1 MVTGRRSASRCRG
14 NGPGLPA
21 AAGSRAARGSM
32 AVGWGRPPAAVAL
45 TLLLSLGAS
54 APGLLPGAPAASSA
68 ASLRPA
74 ALRAGEVHR
83 LVTYIFVY
91 DDLISLICGA
101 IIIWYFA
108 GSFEKNVGTVKHC
121 FLTVAFAVLSALLY
135 LLLETIVSK
144 VSAVE
149 DARGFMPVA
158 FAMLGVSTTRSR
170 MKRTLVFGVRVPVVL
185 MPWFMLCIA
194 WFIPRSSLLSNL
206 CGLLAGEAYG
216 LGYCFCLDF
225 PESVGTKLD
234 RVLPFSLLKRI
245 PGLKYIPGSL
255 AERRAFESSKIN
267 PAPGAYP
274 TQSYYCSSPPAIPAF
289 RMQHPNALSQGFQ
302 HSCVPGYGHAMGHE
316 GSQHGR
322 AAGHSLASSPYQVRG
337 AFGECY
343 VQAHAGA
350 SPGQC
355 CQLGTFSPPQ
365 HVCLTDPQT
374 PAGVGPLAGIQQAS
388 GYPAA
393 TVAPVSAEFSRVQ
406 VY

>member
-1 MVTGRRSASRCRG
+1 M
-14 NGPGLPA
+14 A
-21 AAGSRAARGSM
+21 A
-32 AVGWGRPPAAVAL
+32 GWGRPPAAAAL
-45 TLLLSLGAS
+45 TVLLSLVVS
-54 APGLLPGAPAASSA
+54 APGLLRGAPAARSA

-91 DDLISLICGA
+91 EDLISLTCGA

-121 FLTVAFAVLSALLY
+121 FLTIAFAVLSALLY
-135 LLLETIVSK
+135 LLLETVVSR
-144 VSAVE
+144 VSEVE
-149 DARGFMPVA
+149 DAKGFMPVA
-158 FAMLGVSTTRSR
+158 FATLGVSTTRSR
-170 MKRTLVFGVRVPVVL
+170 MRRTLVFGVRVPVVL
-185 MPWFMLCIA
+185 VPWFLLCIA
-194 WFIPRSSLLSNL
+194 WFIPHSSLLSNL

-225 PESVGTKLD
+225 PESVGSKLD
-234 RVLPFSLLKRI
+234 RAFPFSLVKRI
-245 PGLKYIPGSL
+245 PGLKYVPGSL

-274 TQSYYCSSPPAIPAF
+274 TQSYYCSSPPALPAF
-289 RMQHPNALSQGFQ
+289 QMQHPSAQSQGFQ
-302 HSCVPGYGHAMGHE
+302 HSCASRYSRALGHE
-316 GSQHGR
+316 GSQHGH
-322 AAGHSLASSPYQVRG
+322 AAGHSPASSPCQALG
-337 AFGECY
+337 ALGECY

-355 CQLGTFSPPQ
+355 CQLGKFSPPQ

-374 PAGVGPLAGIQQAS
+374 PVGVGPLAGVQQAS
-388 GYPAA
+388 GDPAA
-393 TVAPVSAEFSRVQ
+393 TVAPVSAEFSSVQ

>member
-1 MVTGRRSASRCRG
+1 MAAGWERPSV
-14 NGPGLPA
+14 A
-21 AAGSRAARGSM
+21 AA
-32 AVGWGRPPAAVAL
+32 V

-54 APGLLPGAPAASSA
+54 APGLLRGTPAAARSA

-91 DDLISLICGA
+91 EDLISLTCGA

-121 FLTVAFAVLSALLY
+121 FLTVMFAVVSALLY
-135 LLLETIVSK
+135 LLLETVVSK
-144 VSAVE
+144 VSEVE
-149 DARGFMPVA
+149 DAKGFMPVA
-158 FAMLGVSTTRSR
+158 FATLGVSTTRSR
-170 MKRTLVFGVRVPVVL
+170 MKRTLFFGIRVPVVL
-185 MPWFMLCIA
+185 VPWFMLCIA
-194 WFIPRSSLLSNL
+194 WFIPHSSLLSNL

-225 PESVGTKLD
+225 PESVSSKLD
-234 RVLPFSLLKRI
+234 QVFPFRLLKRI

-255 AERRAFESSKIN
+255 AERRASESCKIN

-274 TQSYYCSSPPAIPAF
+274 TQSYYCSSPPALPAF
-289 RMQHPNALSQGFQ
+289 QMQHPNAQSQGFQ
-302 HSCVPGYGHAMGHE
+302 HSCAPGCGHALGHKD
-316 GSQHGR
+316 SQHSH
-322 AAGHSLASSPYQVRG
+322 AAGHSFPFSPYQARG

-343 VQAHAGA
+343 MQAHAGA
-350 SPGQC
+350 GASSGQC
-355 CQLGTFSPPQ
+355 CQLGMFSPPQ
-365 HVCLTDPQT
+365 HACLTDPQT
-374 PAGVGPLAGIQQAS
+374 PTGVGPLAGVQQVS

-393 TVAPVSAEFSRVQ
+393 TVAPVSAELLKVQ